1 MLCYY
6 KVMKRVVLILLSVI
20 TIVPSVFATEVTDF
34 LTKIYTE
41 ECNVPVKIV
50 SKKEFCNP
58 YEQEIGGT
66 YISAIVYGQ
75 ANFKVKKHRKTKVSY
90 ISVLDK
96 EQKPFWGY
104 VIPH

>member
-1 MLCYY
+1 
-6 KVMKRVVLILLSVI
+6 MKRVVLIFLSIMALMPAVL
-20 TIVPSVFATEVTDF
+20 ATETTDF

-41 ECNVPVKIV
+41 ECNAPVKIV

-58 YEQEIGGT
+58 YEQEIGRT

-75 ANFKVKKHRKTKVSY
+75 ATFKVKKHRKTKVSY